1 MQTKP
6 RLASPVRNLSM
17 HAALLP
23 SMATALLALAVCAPS
38 TALAQNAKQVSDIPL
53 DFDPAKPE
61 RIDGWWTNGTELM
74 RLDTNGAYRLW
85 VSQDRFKYPV
95 EVGAW
100 RRTNYVYFDLEPYRA
115 KPGTRYR
122 VNLEKSGTVT
132 ELNRDGMKPFRWL
145 PTPPRVMADEM
156 LGAWVSPTEQ
166 LLVLENG
173 RYEWRR
179 TGPAQ
184 GISEHSGSWNG
195 DGDVLTLGPDT
206 TAVDQVS
213 LRCVK
218 GADGQW
224 TLEGRNGR
232 MTRPPLDPAPPAA
245 PGSPVAGPASSAPP
259 TARPDAPASAPPPPA
274 KPSANG

>member
-1 MQTKP
+1 MN
-6 RLASPVRNLSM
+6 RLAAI
-17 HAALLP
+17 AALLLAAG
-23 SMATALLALAVCAPS
+23 ATVPHAH
-38 TALAQNAKQVSDIPL
+38 AQNQKRTPDAPL

-115 KPGTRYR
+115 KPGTRHR

-132 ELNRDGMKPFRWL
+132 ELSRDGMKPFRWL
-145 PTPPRVMADEM
+145 PTPPRVMSDEM

-179 TGPAQ
+179 TGPTQ

-232 MTRPPLDPAPPAA
+232 MTRPPLDPAPPPA
-245 PGSPVAGPASSAPP
+245 PGSPVAGPAPSAPP
-259 TARPDAPASAPPPPA
+259 TAKPDAPASAPPPPA